1 MDYHLEFVYEGGI
14 IRRIIIRRVIYDNP
28 FNNNKIIVITDND
41 TRILIK
47 RTVNNINVDIDIIQI
62 FLN

>member
-28 FNNNKIIVITDND
+28 FNNNKIIVITDNED
-41 TRILIK
+41 NILI
-47 RTVNNINVDIDIIQI
+47 I
-62 FLN
+62 